1 MIIISRE
8 VAKGED
14 FLSLSSEDLV
24 KLISSNDLAV
34 PFEEKVSKLQIVF
47 LIFCMENQQI
57 KVCKYTVQLMC
68 RFYRD
73 HCIRCVIFEFNDIKS
88 L

>member
-8 VAKGED
+8 VVKGED
-14 FLSLSSEDLV
+14 FLFLSSADLV

-34 PFEEKVSKLQIVF
+34 PFEEKVSKLK
-47 LIFCMENQQI
+47 M
-57 KVCKYTVQLMC
+57 
-68 RFYRD
+68 
-73 HCIRCVIFEFNDIKS
+73 VIFNTLYEKKPVLIWFYNVTMFI

>member
-14 FLSLSSEDLV
+14 FLSLSSKDLV

-34 PFEEKVSKLQIVF
+34 PFEEKVSELNIVF
-47 LIFCMENQQI
+47 LIFCMENQLK
-57 KVCKYTVQLMC
+57 KVGK
-68 RFYRD
+68 RF
-73 HCIRCVIFEFNDIKS
+73 
-88 L
+88 